1 MNKTE
6 VRELI
11 YKELGKKISDPTFRL
26 KKSEEGFVRI
36 IPAGKQVIGIPLVD
50 YNPQFEF
57 SLNISIRIEAVESI
71 VHRFLGSPPKYQK
84 LSHTYSA
91 RLDHFVSNTH
101 WFIVFTPEDISNAAA
116 RLESVVA
123 EKIIPFLD
131 SHRDLHSVA
140 NAMNLTAV
148 PDMIPGPGPAMYAA
162 TVARLT
168 NNPQF
173 EEIVTAYQ
181 QRVARLQPWMRD
193 AFLTLVD
200 YLRKERPQE

>member
-1 MNKTE
+1 MNKSQ

-11 YKELGKKISDPTFRL
+11 YKEVEKKIHDPTFCL
-26 KKSEEGFVRI
+26 KKSEEGFVRV

-50 YNPQFEF
+50 YNPQFKF
-57 SLNISIRIEAVESI
+57 SLNTWIRIEAVESV

-84 LSHTYSA
+84 LSHTYCA
-91 RLDHFVSNTH
+91 RLDYFVPDTH
-101 WFIVFTPEDISNAAA
+101 WFSVFTPDDISNAAG
-116 RLESVVA
+116 RLETIIA

-131 SHRDLHSVA
+131 SHRDLPSVA

-148 PDMIPGPGPAMYAA
+148 PDKIPGPGPAMYAT

-193 AFLTLVD
+193 MFLNLVD
-200 YLRKERPQE
+200 YLRKEQPER